1 MNKGEIMYCNAA
13 LLELPIFISLYIR
26 TSIYPVEMGYN
37 ELYVVVNKNNQ
48 KFVFFIRMSIID
60 LSML

>member
-1 MNKGEIMYCNAA
+1 MYCNAA